1 MFKVVFAETR
11 GELEKILNERYR
23 DAHVISINPLP
34 ESQQD
39 KYTYEAWIKKPDEK
53 DSDDL
58 LKHYQSFL
66 KGYSDH
72 DDKKKVRLIDYL
84 IFSAIGEL

>member
-34 ESQQD
+34 ESEWSN
-39 KYTYEAWIKKPDEK
+39 YTYEAWIKKPDEK
-53 DSDDL
+53 NSDDL

-66 KGYSDH
+66 KGYQAY
-72 DDKKKVRLIDYL
+72 DDKEKVRLIDYL
-84 IFSAIGEL
+84 IFSTIAEL